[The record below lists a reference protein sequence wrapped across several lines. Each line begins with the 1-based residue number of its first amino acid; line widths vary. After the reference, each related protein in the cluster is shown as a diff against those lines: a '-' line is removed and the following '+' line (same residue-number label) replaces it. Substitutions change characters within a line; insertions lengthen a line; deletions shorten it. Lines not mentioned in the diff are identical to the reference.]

1 LPAELITNLRTFGQ
15 IIASGFEYFCRPAL
29 ARARP
34 EFQRVHQ
41 EGIRAELLKQW
52 NTFLDVEKLDWDRR
66 RQEWDGAKHSKE
78 YWGRRP
84 EQKTGDKTLVTLPLD
99 LFEKCWRTWHPANDS
114 EKQKYAKVLRGS
126 GTPWQCMLCPSAPM
140 AAKPLRHLLETHAL
154 EPARPEVDGLAA
166 STEGLRC
173 PWCLRAYT
181 RAENC
186 RRHVK
191 NGSCPL
197 DPRPDKGLGTE
208 KPAESTSVSVL
219 ADVSSSPFSS
229 VPSSKFAARR
239 RASTAVGR
247 RVPVSDLPP
256 TVSSTSMPSSSPSH
270 TIQDF
275 PTKTSASRPV
285 KQLSQSGQP
294 PSQSRTPYP
303 LLSRHGMFHSSTS
316 TPLSDYHPSLESTYR
331 WDRSPS
337 ETAHQEPQ
345 AQGPGHGCVAPWGS
359 KYAYP
364 GSLSLPSPEPQHQ
377 RSCTDADLRAPGR
390 GFPSGPEISRPLD
403 LRRLD
408 DSAQRLP
415 STPSDEEDEEDFD
428 MYTTPDSETSCGHV
442 DVPPPSTMRKPA
454 APNRRSEAG
463 VNVCP
468 QDRPLPTLEYQW
480 SRSHTDAGSR
490 IHTYSAH
497 PSDLRH
503 VDDSSQRRPR
513 TSSFEEDDDENLYI
527 PHDRGPSR
535 RHDNIS
541 HSFAHRRLPA
551 PLPLPLPA
559 PAPSSIFALAQHS
572 EADLRLHNWTT
583 NSIYNQNRN
592 HSSHFINYFP
602 PPIPPPPPLPKNVST
617 SRSNH
622 LKRTRSAS
630 GMDCRDDGDGPNCDA
645 QPCRTHQFSSHR
657 LSRPEPTR
665 CAEPGYAPLMSDMS
679 DRTVEHSL
687 PREIHHR
694 QTEMANRMMEPAY
707 GPPSSSWS
715 DEDGAPEEYV
725 CHPPLRPRSS
735 PDSPGRNQVRYE
747 ETLAELPSSLMPP
760 QDQAPAT
767 HAVWYSACKKV
778 ITGVRYKCMHPSCHD
793 YDLCT
798 GCEALPMAV
807 HPDSHP
813 LLKVKRADTV
823 ILIVSNGSTDSS
835 RLIMMQG
842 PGKSDTPVCVQET

>member
-1 LPAELITNLRTFGQ
+1 
-15 IIASGFEYFCRPAL
+15 
-29 ARARP
+29 
-34 EFQRVHQ
+34 
-41 EGIRAELLKQW
+41 
-52 NTFLDVEKLDWDRR
+52 VEKLDWDRR

-154 EPARPEVDGLAA
+154 EPARPEVDGLTA

-208 KPAESTSVSVL
+208 EPAKSTSVSVL

-239 RASTAVGR
+239 RASTAVGH

-285 KQLSQSGQP
+285 KQLSQSDQP

-303 LLSRHGMFHSSTS
+303 LLSRHGMFYSSTS
-316 TPLSDYHPSLESTYR
+316 TPLSGYRPSLESTYR
-331 WDRSPS
+331 LDRSPS

-415 STPSDEEDEEDFD
+415 STPSDEEDDEDFD
-428 MYTTPDSETSCGHV
+428 VYITLDSETSCGH
-442 DVPPPSTMRKPA
+442 DDIPRSFTMRKPPE
-454 APNRRSEAG
+454 PNQRSEAS
-463 VNVCP
+463 VHDHL
-468 QDRPLPTLEYQW
+468 QDHYLPTPRYQQP
-480 SRSHTDAGSR
+480 RSHTDTSSQ
-490 IHTYSAH
+490 IHSYSTR
-497 PSDLRH
+497 PSDPRH
-503 VDDSSQRRPR
+503 VDDPAKRRHRASSLG
-513 TSSFEEDDDENLYI
+513 EDDDETSYI
-527 PHDRGPSR
+527 THDREPSC
-535 RHDNIS
+535 RHDDIS
-541 HSFAHRRLPA
+541 HSFAHRR
-551 PLPLPLPA
+551 LPA

-583 NSIYNQNRN
+583 NSIYNRNHN
-592 HSSHFINYFP
+592 HSSHLINYFP
-602 PPIPPPPPLPKNVST
+602 PPKPPPSSPPTNVSNVST

-622 LKRTRSAS
+622 LKRKRSALS
-630 GMDCRDDGDGPNCDA
+630 MDYRDDGDNPDHEA
-645 QPCRTHQFSSHR
+645 QLRRAYQSPSYR
-657 LSRPEPTR
+657 LSRPESTCR
-665 CAEPGYAPLMSDMS
+665 IERKYAPPMLDVSNPTS
-679 DRTVEHSL
+679 EHDA
-687 PREIHHR
+687 PCETHHR
-694 QTEMANRMMEPAY
+694 QAEMADHVMEPAY
-707 GPPSSSWS
+707 DPPSSSWS
-715 DEDGAPEEYV
+715 DKDDAPEDYV
-725 CHPPLRPRSS
+725 GGCSLGLRSS
-735 PDSPGRNQVRYE
+735 PDTPGRGQVQYE
-747 ETLAELPSSLMPP
+747 EPLTDLRSFLTSP
-760 QDQAPAT
+760 QDQDQAT
-767 HAVWYSACKKV
+767 HAVRCSACKKDV
-778 ITGVRYKCMHPSCHD
+778 IGVCYKCMHPSCPD
-793 YDLCT
+793 YDLCA
-798 GCEALPMAV
+798 GCEALPIAV
-807 HPDSHP
+807 HPDLHP
-813 LLKVKRADTV
+813 LLKVKTANTV
-823 ILIVSNGSTDSS
+823 IPTTYSS
-835 RLIMMQG
+835 HHYR
-842 PGKSDTPVCVQET
+842 V